1 MTCVHRNVDKIIP
14 QNYEYQLR
22 DFPTSACT
30 KPISNI
36 SEPWPSL
43 VRRTFLYQDTT
54 RQWLDLLE
62 LLQRELTWM
71 YLDVLMAYL
80 EVA

>member
-1 MTCVHRNVDKIIP
+1 MIYAMCTKKLWENSTT
-14 QNYEYQLR
+14 NQLR
-22 DFPTSACT
+22 NFPTSAAT

-54 RQWLDLLE
+54 RRWLDLLE

-71 YLDVLMAYL
+71 YLDGLMAYL